1 MVIRNDETLKWEA
14 YGTRAHN
21 SLAKHYEKLSI
32 LSSNVESFRNQVTS
46 HVTHVLEKNVFEKK
60 LSKKHYFKETIL
72 FETGVTV
79 NKYYLEKSTPRDNCL
94 LGKKSSTY
102 LLVNQY
108 SLQEISAPSPP
119 WSSLEC
125 SLEWMQFGVNVHI
138 QILPGVVFS

>member
-79 NKYYLEKSTPRDNCL
+79 NKYYLEKKYSPVSIYWE
-94 LGKKSSTY
+94 KKHSRSTY
-102 LLVNQY
+102 LLVNKY
-108 SLQEISAPSPP
+108 SLQEISTPP
-119 WSSLEC
+119 WNSLEC
-125 SLEWMQFGVNVHI
+125 GMFTFKYSRE
-138 QILPGVVFS
+138 